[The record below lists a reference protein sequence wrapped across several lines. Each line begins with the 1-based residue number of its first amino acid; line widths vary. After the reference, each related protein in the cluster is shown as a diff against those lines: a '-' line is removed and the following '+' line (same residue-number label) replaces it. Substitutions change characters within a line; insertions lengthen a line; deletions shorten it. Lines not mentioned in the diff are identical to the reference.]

1 MPANLPPTYHEAE
14 ARYRSAKT
22 PEEKI
27 AALEEMLRLI
37 PKHKG
42 TEKLQGE
49 IKARIAK
56 VKRQPKKKGATRGFS
71 HHIPKEGAGQIALVG
86 PPNVGKSALVARLTH
101 AEPEVADYP
110 FTTREPLPG
119 MMPFEDI
126 AFQLIDLPPLSDEY
140 VEPWVYDLIRP
151 ADMLWIVVESS
162 NSLDGLEQTTRLL
175 ADKKIDL
182 FPAGEPSPEDPGFGR
197 ACKAALL
204 LVTGQDKPGTSE
216 NLQILGELLD
226 RPWPTLPVSV
236 VDGQG
241 LDELARRSFEALE
254 VIRVYTKQPGKPAD
268 RDKPFTLP
276 RGSTIAE
283 LSRTIHKDVAENL
296 KFARIWGEHVFDGQT
311 VQREHAL
318 EDGDVVELHT

>member
-27 AALEEMLRLI
+27 ATLEEMLRLI

-56 VKRQPKKKGATRGFS
+56 VKRQPKKKGTTRGFS

-140 VEPWVYDLIRP
+140 VEPWVYDLIRA
-151 ADMLWIVVESS
+151 ADMLWVVVETS

-182 FPAGEPSPEDPGFGR
+182 CPVGGPSPEDPGFGR
-197 ACKAALL
+197 TCKAALL
-204 LVTGQDKPGTSE
+204 LVTGQDHPESSE
-216 NLQILGELLD
+216 NLQILEELLD

-254 VIRVYTKQPGKPAD
+254 VIRVYTKQPGKAAD

>member
-14 ARYRSAKT
+14 ARHRSAKT
-22 PEEKI
+22 QEEKL
-27 AALEEMLRLI
+27 ATLEEMLRLI

-42 TEKLQGE
+42 TDKLQGE

-86 PPNVGKSALVARLTH
+86 PPNVGKSALVAHLTH

-126 AFQLIDLPPLSDEY
+126 AFQLIDLPPLSAEY
-140 VEPWVYDLIRP
+140 LEPWVFDLIR
-151 ADMLWIVVESS
+151 ASDMFWVVVESS
-162 NSLDGLEQTTRLL
+162 NSLDGLEQTRRLL
-175 ADKKIDL
+175 AGKKIVPRPVGAP
-182 FPAGEPSPEDPGFGR
+182 PAEDPGFGETR
-197 ACKAALL
+197 KAALL
-204 LVTGQDKPGTSE
+204 VVTGQDRPGSSE
-216 NLQILGELLD
+216 NLQILEALLD

-241 LDELARRSFEALE
+241 LDELGRRSFEALE
-254 VIRVYTKQPGKPAD
+254 IIRVYTKQPGKAAD

-276 RGSTIAE
+276 SGSTIAE
-283 LSRTIHKDVAENL
+283 LSRTIHNDVLENL

-311 VQREHAL
+311 VQREHTL